1 LNIKYEIL
9 QKTKILKEIHSLN
22 TEQQEIINNYFTDK
36 SSNLGY
42 GINQEIKDL
51 VYIHSL
57 KNYSQLNDILK
68 TKLSIELLNNLQKK
82 PKKRNTF
89 VFSEDNIAYVEKS
102 YYFGNSMILL
112 NNLLY
117 YCEILKIK
125 NIYLN
130 SNRKWPISTNF
141 TSNKINI
148 TFISSSNIDLGQ
160 KNIFKFDKK
169 LLYFQKVFRSE
180 IRIDFLK
187 NEIKKNIPKIIVNKN
202 DLYIHIRSG
211 DIFNY
216 NAGRN
221 INYAQPPLCF
231 YESILNKFK
240 FRNIFILS
248 IDKLNPVINVLI
260 EKFPRIILT
269 QNRIETDIGILSQA
283 YNIVGSV
290 SSFLTTLIIINDNL
304 KNLWEYDNYRF
315 TQKFFH
321 LHHDIYKYPN
331 VFKIF
336 KMKSSYKYINEM
348 FPWTNSKK
356 QISLML
362 NEICNNTFEVIKPF
376 NNNYY
381 NKL

>member
-1 LNIKYEIL
+1 M
-9 QKTKILKEIHSLN
+9 N
-22 TEQQEIINNYFTDK
+22 TEQQKLINNYLANK
-36 SSNLGY
+36 KSNLEY
-42 GINQEIKDL
+42 GIYQEIKEL
-51 VYIHSL
+51 VSILSL
-57 KNYSQLNDILK
+57 KNYSQLNDTYK
-68 TKLSIELLNNLQKK
+68 TKLRIELLNKLQKK

-89 VFSEDNIAYVEKS
+89 SLSEDFIAYVDKS
-102 YYFGNSMILL
+102 YNFGNSMILL

-130 SNRKWPISTNF
+130 SKRKWPITRNF

-148 TFISSSNIDLGQ
+148 TLIEPSNIELSQ
-160 KNIFKFDKK
+160 KNIFKFDQK
-169 LLYFQKVFRSE
+169 LLYFQKVFKSE

-187 NEIKKNIPKIIVNKN
+187 NEIKKNLPKINVNEN
-202 DLYIHIRSG
+202 DIYIHIRSG

-231 YESILNKFK
+231 YESVLNKFK
-240 FRNIFILS
+240 FRKIFILS

-260 EKFPRIILT
+260 KKFPQIILT
-269 QNRIETDIGILSQA
+269 QNRLEIDLGILSHA
-283 YNIVGSV
+283 YNIVGSI
-290 SSFLTTLIIINDNL
+290 SSFLTTIIIINDNL
-304 KNLWEYDNYRF
+304 KNFWEYDNYRLS
-315 TQKFFH
+315 QKFLH
-321 LHHDIYKYPN
+321 LHHDIYKYPIH
-331 VFKIF
+331 FTIF
-336 KMKSSYKYINEM
+336 KMKSSYKYLNKM

-362 NEICNNTFEVIKPF
+362 NEICNNNFEIIKPF
-376 NNNYY
+376 TNYYY